1 MKRAV
6 QNRKARHRPSFP
18 ILSEIHPLIRVV
30 SLLLFSAGTSLARPA
45 LLIAGLV
52 LLAVIYLANGFPA
65 MGKLLAMLNRLRWL
79 MLAILLVY
87 GWWTPGE
94 HLFPASPTLSP
105 TVEGLQLGAI
115 RMLVLVII
123 VAAVHLLLQR
133 TAREQLL
140 AALMQLFT
148 PFLSRK
154 SRERLAV
161 RIVLSMEAVSR
172 IQPLLHGTLS
182 GRSLVSRNLSAA
194 GIAAADIYTAVLDTA
209 GQADCDSISITEA
222 AQPALWQWLI
232 PLLLGTGI
240 FLLF

>member
-1 MKRAV
+1 MKRAA
-6 QNRKARHRPSFP
+6 QNRKARQSPLFP

-30 SLLLFSAGTSLARPA
+30 TLLLFSAGTSLARPA
-45 LLIAGLV
+45 LLVAGLV
-52 LLAVIYLANGFPA
+52 LLAVIYLLNGFPA
-65 MGKLLAMLNRLRWL
+65 MGRLLAMLKRLRWL

-94 HLFPASPTLSP
+94 PLFPALAMLSP

-148 PFLSRK
+148 PFSSRDF
-154 SRERLAV
+154 RERIAV

-172 IQPLLHGTLS
+172 MQPLLHSTLS
-182 GRSLVSRNLSAA
+182 GRSAYKSKPVRGGYCSR
-194 GIAAADIYTAVLDTA
+194 
-209 GQADCDSISITEA
+209 
-222 AQPALWQWLI
+222 
-232 PLLLGTGI
+232 
-240 FLLF
+240 